1 MTKIKFETDYQEG
14 AHPKILERLI
24 QTNLEQ
30 TSGYGIDYH
39 CEKSKKL
46 MQDLMAKQNSKIFY
60 MIGGTQVNS
69 TVIKFLLRPYEG
81 VVAIKSGHINT
92 HESGAIE
99 ATGHK
104 ILTIEGHNG
113 LMKADD
119 LRKYLED
126 FYADDAY
133 EHMVQPGMVYISHS
147 SEYGT
152 IYTKQNLCDIKSVCK
167 DYNLK
172 LFIDGARLGTALM
185 SEKSDMTVK
194 DIADIADVFYIGGT
208 KNGALYGEAI
218 VFPDAEKFDLKSFRT
233 LIKQKGGL
241 LAKGRIVGIQFEVLF
256 EDGLYFENA
265 KHSNS
270 QAMKIKKAFEDS
282 KIPFLFES
290 FTNQQ
295 FPILTK
301 EQHKKLS
308 ENFDYEVWEPVG
320 EDKICVRFCTSW
332 ATTDENVNK
341 LINAIKN
348 L

>member
-1 MTKIKFETDYQEG
+1 MQKIKFETDYQEG

-30 TSGYGIDYH
+30 TSGYGVDCH
-39 CEKSKKL
+39 CRRSKKL
-46 MQDLMAKQNSKIFY
+46 IQNLISKPNSQIYY
-60 MIGGTQVNS
+60 MIGGTQVNA
-69 TVIKFLLRPYEG
+69 TVIKFLLMPYEG
-81 VVAIKSGHINT
+81 VIAIKSGHINT
-92 HESGAIE
+92 HEAGAVE
-99 ATGHK
+99 STGHK
-104 ILTIEGHNG
+104 VILIEGRNG
-113 LMKADD
+113 LLYAED
-119 LRKYLED
+119 LRKYLEN
-126 FYADDAY
+126 FYADSAY
-133 EHMVQPGMVYISHS
+133 DHMVQPGMVYVSHS

-152 IYTKQNLCDIKSVCK
+152 VYTKQMLKDIKSVCEE
-167 DYNLK
+167 YNLK
-172 LFIDGARLGTALM
+172 FFIDGARIGTALT
-185 SEKSDMTVK
+185 SEKSDMTLK

-218 VFPDAEKFDLKSFRT
+218 VFPEADKFNLKNFRT

-265 KHSNS
+265 KHSNM

-282 KIPFLFES
+282 NIPFLFES

-295 FPILTK
+295 FPILTL

-308 ENFDYEVWEPVG
+308 ENFDYEVWEPV
-320 EDKICVRFCTSW
+320 ENDKICVRFCTSW
-332 ATTDENVNK
+332 ATTDENIEK
-341 LINAIKN
+341 LIDAIKN